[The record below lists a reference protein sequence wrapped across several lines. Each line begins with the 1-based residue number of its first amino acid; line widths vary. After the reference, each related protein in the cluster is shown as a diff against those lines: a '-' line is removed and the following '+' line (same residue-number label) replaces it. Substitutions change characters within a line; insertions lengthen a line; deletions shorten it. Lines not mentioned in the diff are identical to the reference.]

1 MKERF
6 ELEIEGK
13 LENLSEISDF
23 IANSVR
29 ALGLYDRKVFDI
41 QMAVDEACANII
53 SHGYHEKR
61 GTIALSCRKK
71 GKNIVVT
78 ITDEGTP
85 FDPTSVKTPDL
96 DVIMEEQEMAGL
108 GVYFIKTLV
117 DAVNYDYRA
126 GKNVL
131 TLIVAHGQARQ
142 FNVALLEK
150 VLIPAIIG
158 FFAVLIALT
167 LSDVTPLIS
176 APLDL
181 EGAREILEGVGV
193 EGLSA
198 IFAIVISLTLMAV
211 QFASQQY
218 THRIMD
224 LHIKSLTFWSVIA
237 IYLGS
242 LLYNVFALV
251 RLEEPV
257 ESMYVELSVLL
268 TALSFVILVPYFFI
282 TMLRLKPESVIG
294 HLLSKVDDEYL
305 HSIQRYFREGELRI
319 PGDVDKVLPV
329 EEIIEKSISSGD
341 RGTARFGI
349 DEIYRCYMAQLSKES
364 EAYVSPLFLKHLLG
378 IGREAII
385 EADDDSMVQVLE
397 IFGEVGTHTIAQRM
411 NYTTRMV
418 LENINLIGFK
428 ILKEYDVAT
437 QQMIDSLEDI
447 LREYIATNSEMEDQL
462 ARIFTLYHDAI
473 AELFTLNKYRM
484 VKYMITSSS
493 KLLDMMIKNKHSEAI
508 EKTADLMERIAVFAM
523 KHHEKDILKESVL
536 FLRNMGIAAARNKLD
551 LAVPEGARTVQ
562 DRIIGHLLEIKAEIL
577 RSKFMSKEFEPL
589 IADIEAVE
597 KDIERYKRTI
607 QQPSD

>member
-13 LENLSEISDF
+13 LENLSKISDF
-23 IANSVR
+23 ISNSVR

-53 SHGYHEKR
+53 NHGYREKR

-96 DVIMEEQEMAGL
+96 DAIMEEQEIAGL
-108 GVYFIKTLV
+108 GIYFIKTLV
-117 DAVNYDYRA
+117 DAVNYTYRA

-131 TLIVAHGQARQ
+131 TLIVAHGQARR

-158 FFAVLIALT
+158 FFAVLIAFT
-167 LSDVTPLIS
+167 LLDVIPLIS
-176 APLDL
+176 APMNLDV
-181 EGAREILEGVGV
+181 ARGILEGVGV

-224 LHIKSLTFWSVIA
+224 FHIKSLTFWSVIA

-251 RLEEPV
+251 RLKEPV

-268 TALSFVILVPYFFI
+268 TALSFVMLVPYFFI
-282 TMLRLKPESVIG
+282 TMLRLKPESVIN
-294 HLLSKVDDEYL
+294 HLLSTVDDEYL
-305 HSIQRYFREGELRI
+305 RSIQRYFREGEMRI
-319 PGDVDKVLPV
+319 PGEVDKVLPV
-329 EEIIEKSISSGD
+329 TEIIEKSISSGD
-341 RGTARFGI
+341 RSTARFGI
-349 DEIYRCYMAQLSKES
+349 DEIHRCYMAQLRKES
-364 EAYVSPLFLKHLLG
+364 ETYVSPLFLKHLLG

-385 EADDDSMVQVLE
+385 EADDDSIVQVLE
-397 IFGEVGTHTIAQRM
+397 IFGEVGTHAIAQRM

-418 LENINLIGFK
+418 LDNINLIGFK

-437 QQMIDSLEDI
+437 QQMIDSLQDI
-447 LREYIATNSEMEDQL
+447 LKEYIATNSKMEDQL
-462 ARIFTLYHDAI
+462 ARIFTLYHDAA
-473 AELFTLNKYRM
+473 AELFNFKKYRM
-484 VKYMITSSS
+484 IKYIITSFA
-493 KLLDMMIKNKHSEAI
+493 KLFDVMIKNEHSEAL
-508 EKTADLMERIAVFAM
+508 EKSAGLIGRIASYTMSLHM
-523 KHHEKDILKESVL
+523 KDELEESVH
-536 FLRNMGIAAARNKLD
+536 FLRTMGVAAAKNNLV
-551 LAVPEGARTVQ
+551 LAAPGGSRSVA
-562 DRIIGHLLEIKAEIL
+562 DRIIDFLVEIKAEIQ
-577 RSKFMSKEFEPL
+577 RSKSTLKEFEPL
-589 IADIEAVE
+589 IADIEAAEQEIAQHRKTV
-597 KDIERYKRTI
+597 
-607 QQPSD
+607 Q

>member
-13 LENLSEISDF
+13 LENLSQISDF
-23 IANSVR
+23 VANSVR
-29 ALGLYDRKVFDI
+29 ALGLYDRKLFDI

-53 SHGYHEKR
+53 SHGYRDKS
-61 GTIALSCRKK
+61 GTIALSCRKR

-78 ITDEGTP
+78 IVDEGTP

-96 DVIMEEQEMAGL
+96 DAIMEEQEIAGL

-117 DAVNYDYRA
+117 DEVNYDYRA

-131 TLIVAHGQARQ
+131 TLIVAHEQAKR

-150 VLIPAIIG
+150 VLIPGIIG
-158 FFAVLIALT
+158 FFAVLITLT
-167 LSDVTPLIS
+167 LLDVIPLIS
-176 APLDL
+176 APMKLDI
-181 EGAREILEGVGV
+181 ARGILEGVGV

-251 RLEEPV
+251 RLKEPV

-268 TALSFVILVPYFFI
+268 TALSLVMLVPYFFI
-282 TMLRLKPESVIG
+282 TMLRLKPESAIG
-294 HLLSKVDDEYL
+294 HLLSMVNDEYL
-305 HSIQRYFREGELRI
+305 RSIQRYFREGETRI

-329 EEIIEKSISSGD
+329 TEIIEKSISSGD

-397 IFGEVGTHTIAQRM
+397 IFGEVGTHAIAQRL

-418 LENINLIGFK
+418 LENINLIG
-428 ILKEYDVAT
+428 LKVLKDYDVAT
-437 QQMIDSLEDI
+437 QQMADSLQDI
-447 LREYIATNSEMEDQL
+447 LREYVATNSKMEDQL
-462 ARIFTLYHDAI
+462 TRIFNLYHNALT
-473 AELFTLNKYRM
+473 ELYALKKYRM
-484 VKYMITSSS
+484 VKYMVTSYS
-493 KLLDMMIKNKHSEAI
+493 KLLDVMIKNKHNKAL
-508 EKTADLMERIAVFAM
+508 EKTAVLMEHIAILAL

-536 FLRNMGIAAARNKLD
+536 FLHNMGIAAARNID
-551 LAVPEGARTVQ
+551 TATPEGARTVH
-562 DRIIGHLLEIKAEIL
+562 DSITGHLLEIKAEIL
-577 RSKFMSKEFEPL
+577 RSKSMPKEFEFL
-589 IADIEAVE
+589 IADIEAAE
-597 KDIERYKRTI
+597 QEIARYKRTA